1 MSQPIPPRRPLVLV
15 VEDEPLLLMMAVDLV
30 EEAGLRAI
38 EARNADEA
46 LKLLQEHGGADVL
59 FTDIDMPGSMNG
71 LDLAAAA
78 RTQWPSI
85 EILLVS
91 GHVKIVKDHLPQ
103 RSVFLSKPYDQ
114 VMVTEYLGKMVA

>member
-1 MSQPIPPRRPLVLV
+1 MSFSSSLRRPLVVV
-15 VEDEPLLLMMAVDLV
+15 VED
-30 EEAGLRAI
+30 

-46 LKLLQEHGGADVL
+46 MELLNIHNGADVL

-78 RTQWPSI
+78 KARWPSI

-91 GHVKIVKDHLPQ
+91 GHVKIVKDHLP
-103 RSVFLSKPYDQ
+103 RGSVFLSKPYDQ
-114 VMVTEYLGKMVA
+114 SRISEHLKSLSI

>member
-1 MSQPIPPRRPLVLV
+1 MASSITSRRPVVLV

-30 EEAGLRAI
+30 EDAGFEAL

-46 LKLLQEHGGADVL
+46 LDILQAHDGIKVL

-71 LDLAAAA
+71 LALAAFV
-78 RTQWPSI
+78 QEKWPLV

-91 GHVKIVKDHLPQ
+91 GHVKITKDHLPK
-103 RSVFLSKPYDQ
+103 RCLFLSKPYDHSR
-114 VMVTEYLGKMVA
+114 VTEHLQSVTA